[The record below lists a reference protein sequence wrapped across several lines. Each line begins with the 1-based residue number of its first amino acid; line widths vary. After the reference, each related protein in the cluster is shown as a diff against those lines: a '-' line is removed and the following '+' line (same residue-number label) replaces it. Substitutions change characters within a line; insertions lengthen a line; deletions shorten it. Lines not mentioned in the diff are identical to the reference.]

1 MNNWANLRESF
12 AALVAQLNPQLG
24 QIAVDIACALDK
36 PNEGQTGF
44 LSPKKEF
51 WKQPAN
57 FLANGDAT
65 NPKPVFWA
73 TSVDE
78 SDFYYDNK
86 RGCWKDQRKTGEA
99 LTNLLRELA
108 VWKDPQNA
116 SELGFNV
123 EAKTPPGLAL
133 LFDPL
138 VDFALASH
146 LLCDGFTKPLRILVL
161 TDYYPLVWNGLDLI
175 RALKNSEAKQDWA
188 VENTLALNN
197 VSPWSNFKL
206 DQTSYW
212 LARCFQPDK
221 LSDPARQLF
230 VENRLLLWNF
240 FPFFRG
246 GFGKTSGDGLP
257 SWGASY
263 RAKCLEWL
271 FAFVQ
276 AVDATEVIVAS
287 NNVVFPDR
295 NGGKATDQLELLEHL
310 KVPETYKGIESL
322 LQRLVEKPK
331 EISPNL
337 EKVYR
342 VPHPLHWRS
351 KELRECL
358 RKKFCEH
365 TASEGP

>member
-1 MNNWANLRESF
+1 MARDAVASATRDAGDIRCEVGIAPVFSWSPFSKIAF
-12 AALVAQLNPQLG
+12 ACTQYRSRSLPS
-24 QIAVDIACALDK
+24 
-36 PNEGQTGF
+36 GF
-44 LSPKKEF
+44 LSPKKEI

-57 FLANGDAT
+57 FLANGDAA
-65 NPKPVFWA
+65 NPNPVFWA

-78 SDFYYDNK
+78 SDFYYDK
-86 RGCWKDQRKTGEA
+86 ERRCWNDPKKTEDA
-99 LTNLLRELA
+99 LTNLLQELA
-108 VWKDPQNA
+108 VWKDPHN
-116 SELGFNV
+116 SSDLGFNV

-146 LLCDGFTKPLRILVL
+146 LLYDGFTKPLRILVL

-175 RALKNSEAKQDWA
+175 RALKNSEGKQDWA
-188 VENTLALNN
+188 VQNTVALTSVSSWNN
-197 VSPWSNFKL
+197 FTL

-212 LARCFQPDK
+212 LAKCIQPDK
-221 LSDPARQLF
+221 LSDPARQRF
-230 VENRLLLWNF
+230 VEKRLLLWNF

-257 SWGASY
+257 SYGASY
-263 RAKCLEWL
+263 RVKCLQWL

-276 AVDATEVIVAS
+276 AVDATEVIVAA

-310 KVPETYKGIESL
+310 KLPETYKGIDGL
-322 LQRLVEKPK
+322 LETLVEHPK
-331 EISPNL
+331 EVSPNL

-351 KELRECL
+351 EELRESL
-358 RKKFCEH
+358 RRKFF
-365 TASEGP
+365 